1 MQAQEHYW
9 YKLNRSNKTKIETIV
24 IGQLKNE
31 PILSNNLHPSPNIRK
46 RVGRKENSEISMAE
60 RTPISVLIYSHSH
73 YSTLMTSPG
82 SSNIKTV
89 VILIAAGSIAWLAAG
104 VVALAMGAE
113 SKVIWTCVV
122 GAALGAIGIRYSI
135 RRSRRTGI

>member
-1 MQAQEHYW
+1 
-9 YKLNRSNKTKIETIV
+9 
-24 IGQLKNE
+24 
-31 PILSNNLHPSPNIRK
+31 
-46 RVGRKENSEISMAE
+46 
-60 RTPISVLIYSHSH
+60 
-73 YSTLMTSPG
+73 MTTPG

-89 VILIAAGSIAWLAAG
+89 VMLIALGSIGWLAAG
-104 VVALAMGAE
+104 VVAIAMGAE

>member
-1 MQAQEHYW
+1 
-9 YKLNRSNKTKIETIV
+9 
-24 IGQLKNE
+24 
-31 PILSNNLHPSPNIRK
+31 
-46 RVGRKENSEISMAE
+46 
-60 RTPISVLIYSHSH
+60 
-73 YSTLMTSPG
+73 MTSPS

-89 VILIAAGSIAWLAAG
+89 VILIALGSIGWLAAG

>member
-1 MQAQEHYW
+1 
-9 YKLNRSNKTKIETIV
+9 
-24 IGQLKNE
+24 
-31 PILSNNLHPSPNIRK
+31 
-46 RVGRKENSEISMAE
+46 
-60 RTPISVLIYSHSH
+60 
-73 YSTLMTSPG
+73 MTSPG

-89 VILIAAGSIAWLAAG
+89 VFLIALASIGWLAAG

-122 GAALGAIGIRYSI
+122 GAALGAIGIRYSV

>member
-1 MQAQEHYW
+1 
-9 YKLNRSNKTKIETIV
+9 
-24 IGQLKNE
+24 
-31 PILSNNLHPSPNIRK
+31 
-46 RVGRKENSEISMAE
+46 
-60 RTPISVLIYSHSH
+60 
-73 YSTLMTSPG
+73 MTSPG

-89 VILIAAGSIAWLAAG
+89 VFLIALASIGWLAAG

>member
-1 MQAQEHYW
+1 
-9 YKLNRSNKTKIETIV
+9 
-24 IGQLKNE
+24 
-31 PILSNNLHPSPNIRK
+31 
-46 RVGRKENSEISMAE
+46 
-60 RTPISVLIYSHSH
+60 
-73 YSTLMTSPG
+73 MTSPG

-89 VILIAAGSIAWLAAG
+89 VILIALGSIGWLAAG

-122 GAALGAIGIRYSI
+122 GAALGAIGIRYSV

>member
-1 MQAQEHYW
+1 
-9 YKLNRSNKTKIETIV
+9 
-24 IGQLKNE
+24 
-31 PILSNNLHPSPNIRK
+31 
-46 RVGRKENSEISMAE
+46 
-60 RTPISVLIYSHSH
+60 
-73 YSTLMTSPG
+73 MTSPG

-89 VILIAAGSIAWLAAG
+89 VILIALGSIAWLAVG

-122 GAALGAIGIRYSI
+122 GAGLGAIGIRYSI

>member
-1 MQAQEHYW
+1 
-9 YKLNRSNKTKIETIV
+9 
-24 IGQLKNE
+24 
-31 PILSNNLHPSPNIRK
+31 
-46 RVGRKENSEISMAE
+46 
-60 RTPISVLIYSHSH
+60 
-73 YSTLMTSPG
+73 MTTPG

-89 VILIAAGSIAWLAAG
+89 VILIALGSIGWLAAG

-122 GAALGAIGIRYSI
+122 GAALGAIGIRYSV

>member
-1 MQAQEHYW
+1 
-9 YKLNRSNKTKIETIV
+9 
-24 IGQLKNE
+24 
-31 PILSNNLHPSPNIRK
+31 
-46 RVGRKENSEISMAE
+46 
-60 RTPISVLIYSHSH
+60 
-73 YSTLMTSPG
+73 MTSPG
-82 SSNIKTV
+82 SSNIKTI
-89 VILIAAGSIAWLAAG
+89 VILIALGSIGWLAAG

>member
-1 MQAQEHYW
+1 
-9 YKLNRSNKTKIETIV
+9 
-24 IGQLKNE
+24 
-31 PILSNNLHPSPNIRK
+31 
-46 RVGRKENSEISMAE
+46 
-60 RTPISVLIYSHSH
+60 
-73 YSTLMTSPG
+73 MTSPG

-89 VILIAAGSIAWLAAG
+89 VILIALGSIAWLVAG

-122 GAALGAIGIRYSI
+122 GAVLGAIGIRYSL

>member
-1 MQAQEHYW
+1 
-9 YKLNRSNKTKIETIV
+9 
-24 IGQLKNE
+24 
-31 PILSNNLHPSPNIRK
+31 
-46 RVGRKENSEISMAE
+46 
-60 RTPISVLIYSHSH
+60 
-73 YSTLMTSPG
+73 MTTPG

-89 VILIAAGSIAWLAAG
+89 VILIALGSNGWLAAG
-104 VVALAMGAE
+104 VVAIAMGAE

>member
-1 MQAQEHYW
+1 
-9 YKLNRSNKTKIETIV
+9 LNCGDKTKIETVV
-24 IGQLKNE
+24 ISELKNQ
-31 PILSNNLHPSPNIRK
+31 PILRHNLHPGADIGKS
-46 RVGRKENSEISMAE
+46 VSGKENSEISMAE
-60 RTPISVLIYSHSH
+60 RAPISVLIYSHSH

-89 VILIAAGSIAWLAAG
+89 VILIALGSIGWLAAG
-104 VVALAMGAE
+104 VVAIAMGAE

>member
-1 MQAQEHYW
+1 
-9 YKLNRSNKTKIETIV
+9 LNCSDKTKIETIV
-24 IGQLKNE
+24 IGELKNE
-31 PILSNNLHPSPNIRK
+31 PILRHDLHPRADIRE
-46 RVGRKENSEISMAE
+46 RIGGKENSEISMAE

-89 VILIAAGSIAWLAAG
+89 VFLIALASIGWLAAG

-122 GAALGAIGIRYSI
+122 GAALGAIGIRYSV

>member
-1 MQAQEHYW
+1 
-9 YKLNRSNKTKIETIV
+9 
-24 IGQLKNE
+24 
-31 PILSNNLHPSPNIRK
+31 
-46 RVGRKENSEISMAE
+46 
-60 RTPISVLIYSHSH
+60 
-73 YSTLMTSPG
+73 MTSPG

-89 VILIAAGSIAWLAAG
+89 VILIALGSIGWLAAG
-104 VVALAMGAE
+104 VVALALGAE

>member
-1 MQAQEHYW
+1 
-9 YKLNRSNKTKIETIV
+9 
-24 IGQLKNE
+24 
-31 PILSNNLHPSPNIRK
+31 
-46 RVGRKENSEISMAE
+46 
-60 RTPISVLIYSHSH
+60 
-73 YSTLMTSPG
+73 MTSPG

-89 VILIAAGSIAWLAAG
+89 VILIALGSIGWLAAG
-104 VVALAMGAE
+104 VVAIAMGAE